1 MGIIS
6 YSDYIK
12 EDKSKIYSGKALK
25 NINEIL
31 SKRDLNTKKYEY
43 DKAMQ
48 NVQNSI
54 QELDLNRN
62 LQNPFANQRIL
73 PTYNKETKNTE
84 LLNSRNKINDENKK
98 IIIENQQKINNSPV
112 VQEARKKANIASN
125 DLRLAQYQYDV
136 FKEQNRDVN
145 WYDKTIDVPIR
156 ALKDVFSTFSL
167 TENPS
172 AKLYKNEDGTK
183 VFLPSS
189 NQLKQENVSQSY
201 ETKAGKL
208 LSDIVYNATKIYG
221 STLIPG
227 GSAIYWGDMFNDNYV
242 NTINEGYSGKDALLY
257 ATLSTASELVTE
269 KVLGGISKITPG
281 GSSTLSKTINRT
293 LSKVMKN
300 DKLRSVLSNML
311 SEGSEEFVQE
321 YVDLVNRNLVL
332 GEKNNL
338 LDSDTF
344 ENALYSGLVGMGTGG
359 ISGVTNIDVN
369 TNNTGIVPI
378 YNSDGTIDINA
389 YKIQLENARKN
400 SKNQK
405 QINAIDSTL
414 NQLDAKPISISSTI
428 NDLAKPNQSIEKSVN
443 ELNLPIVNRL
453 SNINELTNNQK
464 NSFVGRDF
472 LENYN
477 EQTEKILSM
486 KERNVIV
493 KNYKQLDTLIDEAL
507 NTQNNKALHFG
518 KINENIITKI
528 KNKIQNLPKGKENY
542 LTKNNYDLVINQ
554 SEIRHLRDNK
564 NRLTNEEIHNYV
576 RKLPDIITESDDIS
590 YTNNNKNEGLR
601 FKKKFDD
608 GTYISFVL
616 VSNKK
621 GTLTAKSI
629 FLDKSDFEA
638 KKRNISPTSDAFIA
652 PNKTSKTNGVSASLV
667 DNNTTISQNSQI
679 APLPNNSDMQNSG
692 NNSSVNYSK
701 SDIDSFNTYT
711 DSNGNELKLPDD
723 IALNLI
729 ENTTLN
735 IDDITKLQSIIETSN
750 INESDNTIIY
760 NGQFDNNNYNI
771 TAHKQNDVYLI
782 DNIVKRSINPLPSIK
797 QQTIDNYQDVVDNY
811 DNYKESKFYKN
822 ATEKS
827 KFITEEN
834 RNKFK
839 EITDLKY
846 YEGISNEATLNE
858 AYQNLN
864 KGGMAEISRWLN
876 QENKISTPV
885 DIAEGWILLES
896 YQEAGDYDSMVQVAK
911 KMRRMGTIAGQTV
924 QAYNIMARL
933 SPEGMVKYAVSELS
947 EAYEIYS
954 KNKSKTWIDEN
965 ISKFD
970 LTPEETGFIVD
981 TMKEVEQ
988 MADGREKNVKLAEIQ
1003 KMLNDKLP
1011 PDRGDG
1017 IKAWMRI
1024 SMLFNPK
1031 TQVRNVM
1038 GNAIIAPVNAVSDYV
1053 ASKVDSAI
1061 SKKTGVRTT
1070 GKTDIKSYAKGFK
1083 KGLFESYDDFKRGI
1097 NTRNIQ
1103 GNRFEVG
1110 QAKSFNNDTKIGK
1123 ALNRVDSLLSFMLDV
1138 GDRGFYEASFTN
1150 SINNQLVLNNKTE
1163 VTQEMID
1170 IATQE
1175 ALQRTWQDNNN
1186 YTRFVLSIR
1195 SQLNKINVKGYGLGD
1210 VLIPFAKTPANLT
1223 KAIVDY
1229 SPLGMV
1235 KTINEG
1241 INLKRSLTN
1250 GQFTAQMQHQFV
1262 QDLGKATAGT
1272 MLYILG
1278 YGLAKAGMTTGESDD
1293 DKDVSNFMKNTLG
1306 VSSYSIKIG
1315 DKSYT
1320 YDWMQPIS
1328 APFAITANIVN
1339 KQKQE
1344 ANLLENII
1352 SSLDTAGNILL
1363 QQSFLDSLNT
1373 VFNNT
1378 DGIVS
1383 GLQEAILELPSRA
1396 IPTLFKQIV
1405 DLTDSTQRTSFEYDK
1420 PLETMFNKVKAKIPG
1435 LSKTLAPSVDTLGRE
1450 IQRYGGKNN
1459 LFNVFLNPANVN
1471 TENVSESAKEIYRLY
1486 KETGD
1491 TTIMPRVAPYY
1502 INQNGE
1508 KITLDAKQK
1517 AEYQKISGDI
1527 IETSVKELLTNS
1539 SYKNMNDTEKSDI
1552 INKIVNYSYNKAREE
1567 ILNIPMSNEYNKINQ
1582 YIEDGGKVSDY
1593 YLNKEEV
1600 DYSYNYPEKYK
1611 TITQITTYDK
1621 YLNYQEKIDALK
1633 DKYNNTTQR
1642 KNEVIKYVNTLNL
1655 SIPQKAMLIKLN
1667 YSSFDMYNTQIINY
1681 INNQKMSKEEK
1692 QEILTKLGFTIR
1704 NGRVY
1709 S

>member
-12 EDKSKIYSGKALK
+12 EDKSKVYSGKALK
-25 NINEIL
+25 NINENL
-31 SKRDLNTKKYEY
+31 SKRNLNTKKYEY

-48 NVQNSI
+48 NVQKSI

-62 LQNPFANQRIL
+62 LQNPFADQRIL
-73 PTYNKETKNTE
+73 PTYNSKTKNLE
-84 LLNSRNKINDENKK
+84 LLNSRNKINDENQR
-98 IIIENQQKINNSPV
+98 IIIENQEKINNSPV
-112 VQEARKKANIASN
+112 VQEARHYANKVSN

-221 STLIPG
+221 STVVPG

-242 NTINEGYSGKDALLY
+242 NTINDGYTSDEALLY
-257 ATLSTASELVTE
+257 ATLSTASELATE

-281 GSSTLSKTINRT
+281 GSSNLSKSINKT
-293 LSKVMKN
+293 LSKVMRN

-321 YVDLVNRNLVL
+321 YVDLINRNLVL

-338 LDSDTF
+338 LDGETF
-344 ENALYSGLVGMGTGG
+344 EHALYSGLVGMGTGG
-359 ISGVTNIDVN
+359 LSGLGSIDIN

-378 YNSDGTIDINA
+378 YKSDGTIDIKA
-389 YKIQLENARKN
+389 YKTQLENAREN
-400 SKNQK
+400 SRNQK
-405 QINAIDSTL
+405 QINAIDRVLLQINSNLNNNQIDKIKNVNDVVNNKNNSVNYTGNSNLSFSEQVDNWKQGKFNSNAHLVVFKETPKIYQDIGLDNLSMTLVANKLDRVYNTTGKKKGRYHGLGELIKELPDALSNPLNIVESTTDSNSIVVITRLGDMNDNIVVVSIKPNGNGQMEIDNISKNVPANVLTSVYGRENYDFQDHAIGGSYKGWMQL
-414 NQLDAKPISISSTI
+414 NQENNRIIYDIDEGIKKQRI
-428 NDLAKPNQSIEKSVN
+428 NGQWVESPNSA
-443 ELNLPIVNRL
+443 
-453 SNINELTNNQK
+453 
-464 NSFVGRDF
+464 NSFVANNIP
-472 LENYN
+472 LN
-477 EQTEKILSM
+477 
-486 KERNVIV
+486 V
-493 KNYKQLDTLIDEAL
+493 KN
-507 NTQNNKALHFG
+507 
-518 KINENIITKI
+518 
-528 KNKIQNLPKGKENY
+528 
-542 LTKNNYDLVINQ
+542 V
-554 SEIRHLRDNK
+554 
-564 NRLTNEEIHNYV
+564 
-576 RKLPDIITESDDIS
+576 
-590 YTNNNKNEGLR
+590 
-601 FKKKFDD
+601 
-608 GTYISFVL
+608 
-616 VSNKK
+616 
-621 GTLTAKSI
+621 
-629 FLDKSDFEA
+629 
-638 KKRNISPTSDAFIA
+638 
-652 PNKTSKTNGVSASLV
+652 
-667 DNNTTISQNSQI
+667 
-679 APLPNNSDMQNSG
+679 NNSNILPINSNMQNSE
-692 NNSSVNYSK
+692 NNSSITYSE
-701 SDIDSFNTYT
+701 SDIDSFNTYS
-711 DSNGNELKLPDD
+711 DSNGNVVKIPDD
-723 IALNLI
+723 LALNLV
-729 ENTTLN
+729 ENTTIN
-735 IDDITKLQSIIETSN
+735 IEDMAKLQSIIENSN
-750 INESDNTIIY
+750 INENNNTITY
-760 NGQFDNNNYNI
+760 NGQFDNNNYSI
-771 TAHKQNDVYLI
+771 TAHMQNDVYLI

-965 ISKFD
+965 RSKFD

-1038 GNAIIAPVNAVSDYV
+1038 GNAVIAPVNAVSDYV
-1053 ASKVDSAI
+1053 SSKVDSAI

-1110 QAKSFNNDTKIGK
+1110 QVKSFNNDTKIGK
-1123 ALNRVDSLLSFMLDV
+1123 TLNRVDSLLSFMLDA

-1163 VTQEMID
+1163 VTQEMVD

-1175 ALQRTWQDNNN
+1175 ALQRTWQDNND

-1195 SQLNKINVKGYGLGD
+1195 SQLNKINIKGYGLGD

-1272 MLYILG
+1272 ILYVLG
-1278 YGLAKAGMTTGESDD
+1278 YALAKAGMTTGESDD

-1315 DKSYT
+1315 DKTFT
-1320 YDWMQPIS
+1320 YDWMQPVA

-1344 ANLLENII
+1344 ANLLENVI

-1373 VFNNT
+1373 VFNNN

-1508 KITLDAKQK
+1508 KITLDAQQK
-1517 AEYQKISGDI
+1517 AEYQKISGEI

-1539 SYKNMNDTEKSDI
+1539 SYKNMNDSEKSDI

-1567 ILNIPMSNEYNKINQ
+1567 ILDIPMSNEYNKINQ

-1593 YLNKEEV
+1593 YLNKEEI
-1600 DYSYNYPEKYK
+1600 DYSYNYPDKYK
-1611 TITQITTYDK
+1611 TIKQITTYDK
-1621 YLNYQEKIDALK
+1621 YLTYQEKIDTLK
-1633 DKYNNTTQR
+1633 DKYDNTTQR
-1642 KNEVIKYVNTLNL
+1642 KNEVIKYVNTLKL

-1667 YSSFDMYNTQIINY
+1667 YSSFDTYNTQIINY

-1704 NGRVY
+1704 NGKVY